1 MSFVNKKIL
10 GLVLFMGINQLNGMG
25 ERVKSAVKSKPFK
38 TCVALGMG
46 SLAAYNQVKLSE
58 LMVQN
63 ILDTSPDLDPVQ
75 VAKVKEV
82 LVTKAPASFDKN
94 LIDKIIFKQ
103 SKQVTDVS
111 GVYAAAHATKDIK
124 AISMSAKLPAD
135 FTVMHE
141 LGHLDHDHLAKQ
153 VRTDMTVCAANTYVA
168 WHYMLNGSGKK
179 RFLILP
185 LVSVASLVCKPLI
198 LNTQGY
204 QHEQEADDFA
214 IKALSEHKDIEGLR
228 AGISYFE
235 EHSKDEES
243 IIKQNLRNNLG
254 IPVEFSSKVQA
265 SSKNNFNRLRLL
277 VDNHPSSEWRI
288 AKINQA
294 IMKLDKPE
302 IKE

>member
-1 MSFVNKKIL
+1 MSKKIL
-10 GLVLFMGINQLNGMG
+10 GLVLLFSIGQLHGMG
-25 ERVKSAVKSKPFK
+25 ERVKSTVKSKPFK

-46 SLAAYNQVKLSE
+46 SLAAHSQGKLSE
-58 LMVQN
+58 LGVQN
-63 ILDTSPDLDPVQ
+63 ILQTSADLDPVQ

-124 AISMSAKLPAD
+124 AISMSAKLPSD
-135 FTVMHE
+135 FAIIHE

-153 VRTDMTVCAANTYVA
+153 VRNDMIVCAVNTYVV

-179 RFLILP
+179 RFLIAP
-185 LVSVASLVCKPLI
+185 LVGLASLVYKPLI
-198 LNTQGY
+198 LNIQGY

-214 IKALSEHKDIEGLR
+214 IKALSEHKDIDGLR
-228 AGISYFE
+228 AGINFFE
-235 EHSKDEES
+235 AHSKDEES
-243 IIKQNLRNNLG
+243 IIKKTLSMRLG

-277 VDNHPSSEWRI
+277 IDNHPSADFRI